1 MKLIWEKIAL
11 QQLKQV
17 AGYIERCFNVSRK
30 DIFLSDVKHTVELL
44 QTQPYMGAL
53 EPVLSDRSKA
63 YRSILVSKLNRMVYF
78 VDDNNVIHISA
89 FWDCRSDAGNQTKHI
104 D

>member
-30 DIFLSDVKHTVELL
+30 DIFLRDVKHTVELL
-44 QTQPYMGAL
+44 QTQP
-53 EPVLSDRSKA
+53 
-63 YRSILVSKLNRMVYF
+63 
-78 VDDNNVIHISA
+78 
-89 FWDCRSDAGNQTKHI
+89 
-104 D
+104 